1 VFDSS
6 LVSMDDEG
14 RAAAIAPVLE
24 TLLDPLLA
32 AINLSG
38 EKLDLSG
45 KSLLL
50 VNNVNSIQV

>member
-1 VFDSS
+1 
-6 LVSMDDEG
+6 MDDEG